1 VPDRAEVAA
10 SLKAADE
17 VVKAAQRKRQ
27 PARQIQIDTATIRP
41 GDRVRLLALGEEGE
55 VVSVDGE
62 DAEVQMGSLKLR
74 QPLASLER
82 LGRVKR
88 PAGPS
93 SAKAARDF
101 AATMEAVPVELDLRG
116 KRVEEIPPLIE
127 RYLHDAYLM
136 GMPWVRIIHG
146 KGTGALRQ
154 VVREQLRESP
164 VVSKSEAAGANDG
177 GEGATVAH
185 LRKT

>member
-1 VPDRAEVAA
+1 MQVE
-10 SLKAADE
+10 
-17 VVKAAQRKRQ
+17 
-27 PARQIQIDTATIRP
+27 TATIRP
-41 GDRVRLLALGEEGE
+41 GDRVRLLAIGEEGE
-55 VVSVDGE
+55 VVSVDGS

-82 LGRVKR
+82 IGRAKR
-88 PAGPS
+88 QSTQS
-93 SAKAARDF
+93 SAKSARDF

-116 KRVEEIPPLIE
+116 KRVEELPPIIE

-164 VVSKSEAAGANDG
+164 VVSKSEAAGSNEG